1 MIRIGSG
8 YDLHRL
14 GPERPLMLGGVEI
27 PSSVGELGH
36 SDGDA
41 LIHAVID
48 ALLGAAALGDIG
60 THFPPSD
67 PAYAGIASSLLLSRT
82 MELLN
87 KAGFRPINLDATVI
101 LQRPKLKEHIPAIR
115 ERLAAETGLAPEYI
129 SVKAKT
135 NEGVDATGRGEAVA
149 VHAAVLIEEL

>member
-1 MIRIGSG
+1 
-8 YDLHRL
+8 
-14 GPERPLMLGGVEI
+14 
-27 PSSVGELGH
+27 
-36 SDGDA
+36 
-41 LIHAVID
+41 
-48 ALLGAAALGDIG
+48 
-60 THFPPSD
+60 
-67 PAYAGIASSLLLSRT
+67 

-101 LQRPKLKEHIPAIR
+101 LQKPKLKEHIPAIR

>member
-1 MIRIGSG
+1 MRIGSG

-14 GPERPLMLGGVEI
+14 GPDRALMLGGVEI

-36 SDGDA
+36 SDGDV

-67 PAYAGIASSLLLSRT
+67 PAYAGIDSRTLLART
-82 MELLN
+82 MELIGT
-87 KAGFRPINLDATVI
+87 AGFRPINLDATVI
-101 LQRPKLKEHIPAIR
+101 LELPKLKPYIRAIR
-115 ERLAAETGLAPEYI
+115 EQLAADIGLSVDCV

-135 NEGVDATGRGEAVA
+135 NEGVDAVGRGEAIA
-149 VHAAVLIEEL
+149 VHAAVLIEES

>member
-1 MIRIGSG
+1 MRIGSG

-14 GPERPLMLGGVEI
+14 VPDRPLLLGGVRI
-27 PSSVGELGH
+27 PSPLGELGH
-36 SDGDA
+36 SDGDV
-41 LIHAVID
+41 LLHAVID

-67 PAYAGIASSLLLSRT
+67 PAYAGIDSR
-82 MELLN
+82 ELLARTI
-87 KAGFRPINLDATVI
+87 KLIGDAGYYAVNLDTTVI
-101 LQRPKLKEHIPAIR
+101 LERPKLKEYITAIR
-115 ERLAAETGLAPEYI
+115 EQLAADTGLSVDRV

-135 NEGVDATGRGEAVA
+135 NEGVDAVGRGEAVA